1 MSEKTSPRSAGARDP
16 ALSVLLVEPSDALR
30 ERLARLLSEID
41 GVHVREADWVPAALI
56 ALRDARIDVVVLDV
70 DPGGG
75 GGVDAILR
83 FRTEAPHALIVALG
97 SDDAPEMAARCFA
110 LGANYYFVTAR
121 EFMRLRDVVAA
132 MAGGRRT

>member
-1 MSEKTSPRSAGARDP
+1 MSKKTSPRPAGARDS
-16 ALSVLLVEPSDALR
+16 ALAVLLVEPSDPLR

-41 GVHVREADWVPAALI
+41 DVRVREADWVPGALTV
-56 ALRDARIDVVVLDV
+56 LREARIDVVVLDV

-83 FRTEAPHALIVALG
+83 FRTQAPHAVLIVLG
-97 SDDAPEMAARCFA
+97 TDDAPEMAARCFA